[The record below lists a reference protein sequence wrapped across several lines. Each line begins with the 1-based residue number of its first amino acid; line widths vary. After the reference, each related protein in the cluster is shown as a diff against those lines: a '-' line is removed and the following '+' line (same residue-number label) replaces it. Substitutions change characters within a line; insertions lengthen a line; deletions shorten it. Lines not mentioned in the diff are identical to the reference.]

1 MAIFHFTVKIV
12 GRSKGK
18 SVISASAYL
27 NGDVMKNDETGKFSY
42 YTGKKEVVYRQLS
55 LCENAPPQWAEV
67 PEENIERFQ
76 KSVRYKRAKDKE
88 EAVEQF
94 KLIWRKQKLW
104 NEVLKVEKNSNAQ
117 LGRSMEISLPRE
129 WSREEQILYTDE
141 YIQRNFV
148 DKGMCAD
155 WAIHDKGDGNPHVHL
170 LLTLRPFEE
179 DHNWGNKE
187 TKDWDFVR
195 DESGKIVNDP
205 AHPDWWQDKKNP
217 EHCGIRIPVMDEEG
231 KQKVDSR
238 NRKQWKRV
246 LVDTTGW
253 NNPTNCELWRS
264 AWAKTCNQ
272 HLPPEKQVDH
282 RSYAQQGKMEIPTI
296 HEGAE
301 ARKIEEK
308 YLAGKAEKGSW
319 KVAENNI
326 ITRQNRILHSIRKM
340 FEKASVALEKWKE
353 WLNDFRREQGRN
365 PHYGRNDLPNRGAGK
380 ASLRDFKGTGTD
392 GNYGQ
397 ADQRTGSRLSE
408 MVRISLE
415 AKQREQAFAE
425 TERGIAEA
433 FRAIEKATDVNERFE
448 KLLSRR
454 AGRTA
459 VGRNGNNAE
468 RTGRK
473 GADYLT
479 AADTAGRLSAI
490 DREIKQREQ
499 SRERRSIEERLAEY
513 KKDTERQ
520 NQGTRR
526 GKYHDRESSL

>member
-55 LCENAPPQWAEV
+55 LCENAPPQWEEV
-67 PEENIERFQ
+67 PAENIERFQ

-170 LLTLRPFEE
+170 
-179 DHNWGNKE
+179 
-187 TKDWDFVR
+187 
-195 DESGKIVNDP
+195 
-205 AHPDWWQDKKNP
+205 
-217 EHCGIRIPVMDEEG
+217 
-231 KQKVDSR
+231 
-238 NRKQWKRV
+238 
-246 LVDTTGW
+246 
-253 NNPTNCELWRS
+253 
-264 AWAKTCNQ
+264 
-272 HLPPEKQVDH
+272 PPEKQVDH
-282 RSYAQQGKMEIPTI
+282 RSYARQGKMEIPTI

-397 ADQRTGSRLSE
+397 ADQRIGSRLSE

-433 FRAIEKATDVNERFE
+433 FRAIEKARDVNERFE

-459 VGRNGNNAE
+459 VRGNGNDAE
-468 RTGRK
+468 RTGGK
-473 GADYLT
+473 GADHLT

-513 KKDTERQ
+513 KKDTGRK

-526 GKYHDRESSL
+526 GKYYDRESSL

>member
-1 MAIFHFTVKIV
+1 MPEYSGIA
-12 GRSKGK
+12 
-18 SVISASAYL
+18 L
-27 NGDVMKNDETGKFSY
+27 E
-42 YTGKKEVVYRQLS
+42 YRQLS

-148 DKGMCAD
+148 DKGMCVD

-253 NNPTNCELWRS
+253 NNPKNCELWRS

-282 RSYAQQGKMEIPTI
+282 RSYARQGKMEIPTI

-326 ITRQNRILHSIRKM
+326 IKRQNRILHSIRQM
-340 FEKASVALEKWKE
+340 FEKAYVALEKWKE
-353 WLNDFRREQGRN
+353 WLNDFRREQGRD
-365 PHYGRNDLPNRGAGK
+365 PHYGRNDLPDRGAGK

-392 GNYGQ
+392 GNHGQ

-415 AKQREQAFAE
+415 AKQREQTFAE

-433 FRAIEKATDVNERFE
+433 FRAIEKARDVNERFE

-459 VGRNGNNAE
+459 VHRDFSVRFRQRSLLKKTGF
-468 RTGRK
+468 GRK
-473 GADYLT
+473 TGVDH
-479 AADTAGRLSAI
+479 GV
-490 DREIKQREQ
+490 
-499 SRERRSIEERLAEY
+499 
-513 KKDTERQ
+513 
-520 NQGTRR
+520 R
-526 GKYHDRESSL
+526 GISWKRNLHHILKIRFWQDSLLL